1 MFDNFTDYGI
11 EISKIDIKK
20 CIKYVSIAWNNVT
33 GTTIANCWKKADI
46 LPQYEDEID
55 EQDRENRDIQLELE
69 RLKEIEEVQVL
80 IDKLV
85 FENPFTAEEFV
96 QFDKSETTG
105 EMISDEEILKAV
117 LPNEQEQEKEREED
131 SLPVIS
137 HNEAIESYDKV
148 ILYLEQREDVFNVNK
163 EELKFIKKLKKEAL
177 KQQFFSARQTNL
189 DNFINIQ

>member
-1 MFDNFTDYGI
+1 MFDNFTDYGV

-46 LPQYEDEID
+46 LPKYEDEID

-131 SLPVIS
+131 LLPVIS

>member
-1 MFDNFTDYGI
+1 MFDNFTEYGI

-96 QFDKSETTG
+96 QFDKFETTG
-105 EMISDEEILKAV
+105 EMISNEEILKAV

-137 HNEAIESYDKV
+137 HNESYDKV